1 LSVISSIFSR
11 LYLSI
16 SFPTSRIIF
25 ESYEE
30 TIPSNRVR
38 RAKNMPSEKK
48 VALIS
53 GANRGIGFETARQ
66 LGQKGI
72 TVVVGARTQQA
83 AKEAADKLASENIE
97 AYAVTLDVTKDEDR
111 KAAAQFVAEKF
122 GALDILVNNAGVGGE
137 GGLLNAHTVS
147 TTDEELQ
154 DVFNTN
160 LFSVV
165 STTREFL
172 PLLRKSPAGRIV
184 NLSSILGSLTLQ
196 AMSGSPIAPMKA
208 FAYNASKTALN
219 QLTVHLADELKATN
233 IKVNSA
239 HPGWVKTELGTQ
251 HAQIEIADG
260 AKTTV
265 NLALLGP
272 DGPNGKFIHA
282 GEELPW

>member
-1 LSVISSIFSR
+1 
-11 LYLSI
+11 
-16 SFPTSRIIF
+16 
-25 ESYEE
+25 
-30 TIPSNRVR
+30 
-38 RAKNMPSEKK
+38 MPSEKK

-72 TVVVGARTQQA
+72 TVIVGARTQQA
-83 AKEAADKLASENIE
+83 AKEAADKLVAENIE
-97 AYAVTLDVTKDEDR
+97 AYPVTLDVTKDEDR
-111 KAAAQFVAEKF
+111 KAAARFVAEKF
-122 GALDILVNNAGVGGE
+122 GTLDILINNAGVGGE

-147 TTDEELQ
+147 TTDAELQ
-154 DVFNTN
+154 TVFNTN

-165 STTREFL
+165 SVTREFL
-172 PLLRKSPAGRIV
+172 PLLKKSPAGRIV

-196 AMSGSPIAPMKA
+196 AMPASPIAPMKS

-219 QLTVHLADELKATN
+219 QLTIHLADELKATN

-251 HAQIEIADG
+251 HAQLEIVDG

-265 NLALLGP
+265 DLALIGP
-272 DGPNGKFIHA
+272 DGPNGKFIHL
-282 GEELPW
+282 GNELPW